1 MNAFQVC
8 RNRCNSVGVCLRR
21 LTAMSSRPQLRGD
34 AAGSAGASRAS
45 GYRWLRR
52 YWAGGWA
59 GLHERP
65 STPKHQPRRLS
76 TAEEAEI
83 VAARE
88 RSGRARSRSEC
99 SASARAQCTNT
110 NRQSAD

>member
-21 LTAMSSRPQLRGD
+21 LTVMSSRPQLRGHD
-34 AAGSAGASRAS
+34 AGSAG
-45 GYRWLRR
+45 
-52 YWAGGWA
+52 GWT

-76 TAEEAEI
+76 TAEEAEL